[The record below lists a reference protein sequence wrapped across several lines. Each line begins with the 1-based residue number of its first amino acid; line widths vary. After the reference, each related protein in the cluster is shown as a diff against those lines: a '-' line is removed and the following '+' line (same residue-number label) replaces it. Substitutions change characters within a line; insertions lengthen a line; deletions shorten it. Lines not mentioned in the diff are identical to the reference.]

1 MNLLHGK
8 PLPIYGDGLNVRDWL
23 YVGDHCSGIEY
34 VLQKGQVGEMYNIGG
49 SSERQNTE
57 VVREL
62 CALLDELKPRMD
74 GRSYCEQMKFVQ
86 DRPGH
91 DRRYAMDTHKIT
103 SALGW
108 SPQEIFHSGM
118 RKTVQW
124 YIANLQWCMEIRNT
138 RYTGNRLGLITWW
151 VPGCSGR
158 WGGALGSSRLF
169 PACREKSRGHVP
181 CRGTGGVAAGMRVCR
196 FRFDRHRF
204 YPFHEHQLVCDL
216 YCPVHGAAQTRQCKS
231 RGGEMIGVLP
241 VIL

>member
-1 MNLLHGK
+1 MHQNPRRRIYGLNTTISNCSNNYGPYQFPEKLIPLCIMNLLHGK

-23 YVGDHCSGIEY
+23 YVGDHYSGIEY

-138 RYTGNRLGLITWW
+138 RYAGNRLGLIT
-151 VPGCSGR
+151 
-158 WGGALGSSRLF
+158 
-169 PACREKSRGHVP
+169 
-181 CRGTGGVAAGMRVCR
+181 
-196 FRFDRHRF
+196 
-204 YPFHEHQLVCDL
+204 
-216 YCPVHGAAQTRQCKS
+216 
-231 RGGEMIGVLP
+231 
-241 VIL
+241 